1 MRQEIEMS
9 SPIKLSNMVRY
20 WQDLPQQRQAIA
32 HLESLI
38 DQYIPSEQLQETAH
52 LWRQPV
58 TPKPVPVTTVPVAQG
73 QVQHLVSKVSTNADC
88 SETIFKQA
96 LAFSLRW
103 EGGWSSHPSDPGGD
117 TMRGVTQS
125 TYNAFRQSQGLSKRS
140 VKFITDSEVLQIY
153 RYRYWQ
159 PCKAELMVPPLAV
172 AHLDTAINFGVS
184 GAFKFLQEALG
195 LEIDG
200 VFGPNT
206 QAALNKHNN
215 QATALKYL
223 ACRIAYRHQRVKK
236 RPSQNVFLQGWLNRD
251 RDLEKLIL
259 KL

>member
-1 MRQEIEMS
+1 MS
-9 SPIKLSNMVRY
+9 RLIKLSNMVRY
-20 WQDLPQQRQAIA
+20 WQDLPQQWQAIA

-38 DQYIPSEQLQETAH
+38 DRYVPAEQLQETTR
-52 LWRQPV
+52 LWRQAAS
-58 TPKPVPVTTVPVAQG
+58 PKPRSSNAASTEQG
-73 QVQHLVSKVSTNADC
+73 QANQPASKVSSRAGTSTSAF
-88 SETIFKQA
+88 EKA

-125 TYNAFRQSQGLSKRS
+125 TYKAFRKRQGLPNQS
-140 VKFITDSEVLQIY
+140 VKLITDAEVHQIY
-153 RYRYWQ
+153 YQQYWQ

-172 AHLDTAINFGVS
+172 THLDTAINFGVN

-200 VFGPNT
+200 IFGPNT
-206 QAALNKHNN
+206 ETALANRNN
-215 QATALKYL
+215 RATALKYL

-251 RDLEKLIL
+251 HDLEKLVL